1 MSYTNLSHSLNDL
14 FGTPNIKAVYDL
26 PCHIGELAGRL
37 NYSGFTYTASELIRN
52 HTLFNLYE
60 PFLPNE
66 LAEKTYARMLG
77 CGSLGLHASLGLCS
91 STVPMLEYYKF
102 CPECNAE
109 FMKSH
114 GGIYLHRV
122 HQTPCIDVCPYHR
135 IPLFNSSVTIENF
148 DGRHISYNRSLV
160 DLSKYDYSML
170 VRIAEAFEYII
181 SGQLRC
187 SYADLKL
194 RYRSLLK
201 EQNYLYGNTRLDTQK
216 VMNDFINHYGEK
228 LLMRFGATVE
238 DVYCNW
244 LLSAFRNTD
253 RITHPVRHI
262 LIILFFCESVHDFSQ
277 HSPLSELKPEKRI
290 NAPKNDFAHHYKSIL
305 ALIDKFPEKSRQA
318 LRSMDNAAYQ
328 WLNIH
333 DKDWFERHMPPKRIP
348 KPVPKRIN
356 WADKD
361 SEVLAKVK
369 KSVSQLLSERNPF
382 VRVTIYAVCGRSG
395 EQYRILNN
403 RHKLPKTMKYLE
415 AVAETSLQFQYRKI
429 RCVISDTNEE
439 LTKELIYKNACIVK
453 YRFREVDDY
462 IESLFSGVQINV
474 GKNSGVQSSRI
485 CDNLLGWRLRQKKQ

>member
-14 FGTPNIKAVYDL
+14 FGNPNIKAVYDL

-37 NYSGFTYTASELIRN
+37 SYSGFTYSASEFIRN
-52 HTLFNLYE
+52 YTLFNLYE

-109 FMKSH
+109 FMRSY
-114 GGIYLHRV
+114 GEIYLHRM
-122 HQTPCIDVCPYHR
+122 HQNPCIDVCSRHR
-135 IPLFNSSVTIENF
+135 IPLFNSSVKIENF

-170 VRIAEAFEYII
+170 VRIAEAFEYVI
-181 SGQLRC
+181 SGRLRC

-201 EQNYLYGNTRLDTQK
+201 EQNYLYGNTRLNTQK
-216 VMNDFINHYGEK
+216 VMNDFINHYGEN
-228 LLMRFGATVE
+228 LLMRLGSAID
-238 DVYCNW
+238 DVNCNW
-244 LLSAFRNTD
+244 LLSATRYTD

-262 LIILFFCESVHDFSQ
+262 LIILFLSESVHGFSQ
-277 HSPLSELKPEKRI
+277 YRPLSELKPEQRI
-290 NAPKNDFAHHYKSIL
+290 NAPRSDFAHHYKSML

-318 LRSMDNAAYQ
+318 LRSMNNAAYQ

-333 DKDWFERHMPPKRIP
+333 DKDWFERHMPPKRSL
-348 KPVPKRIN
+348 KPVPKKIN
-356 WADKD
+356 WDEKD

-369 KSVSQLLSERNPF
+369 KSVSQLLSKRNPF
-382 VRVTIYAVCGRSG
+382 VRVTIQTVCNRTD
-395 EQYRILNN
+395 EKYRILRNLS
-403 RHKLPKTMKYLE
+403 KLIKTKAYLD
-415 AVAETSLQFQYRKI
+415 AVSESTLQFQYRKI
-429 RCVISDTNEE
+429 HCVIMESPGAV
-439 LTKELIYKNACIVK
+439 LTKELLYKEACVVK
-453 YRFREVDDY
+453 YRFREVDAY
-462 IESLFSGVQINV
+462 IESLCTGDQVNVYKNADVQRN
-474 GKNSGVQSSRI
+474 
-485 CDNLLGWRLRQKKQ
+485 

>member
-1 MSYTNLSHSLNDL
+1 MTYSSLNHSLNDL

-26 PCHIGELAGRL
+26 PCHIGELTGRL
-37 NYSGFTYTASELIRN
+37 NYSGFTYYASELIRK

-60 PFLPNE
+60 PFLPKE

-114 GGIYLHRV
+114 GEIYLHRM
-122 HQTPCIDVCPYHR
+122 HQNPCIDVCPYHR
-135 IPLFNSSVTIENF
+135 IPLFNFSMKIENF

-170 VRIAEAFEYII
+170 IRIAEAFEYII

-194 RYRSLLK
+194 RYRSFLK
-201 EQNYLYGNTRLDTQK
+201 EQNYLYGNTRLNTQK
-216 VMNDFINHYGEK
+216 VMYDFINHYGEK
-228 LLMRFGATVE
+228 LLIRFGSAID
-238 DVYCNW
+238 DVNCNW
-244 LLSAFRNTD
+244 LLSAIRYTD

-262 LIILFFCESVHDFSQ
+262 LIILFLSESVHDFSQ
-277 HSPLSELKPEKRI
+277 YRPLSELKPEQRI
-290 NAPKNDFAHHYKSIL
+290 NAPRSDFAHHYKSML

-318 LRSMDNAAYQ
+318 LSSMNNAAYQ

-333 DKDWFERHMPPKRIP
+333 DKDWFEQHMPPKRIP
-348 KPVPKRIN
+348 KPVPNKIN
-356 WADKD
+356 WAEKD

-382 VRVTIYAVCGRSG
+382 VRVTIHTVCNRTD
-395 EQYRILNN
+395 EKYRILKNLE
-403 RHKLPKTMKYLE
+403 RLPKTMAYFDRIT
-415 AVAETSLQFQYRKI
+415 ETSLQFQYRKI
-429 RCVISDTNEE
+429 RYVFSAFARDV
-439 LTKELIYKNACIVK
+439 LTSELIYREACIVK
-453 YRFREVDDY
+453 YRYKEVDYY
-462 IESLFSGVQINV
+462 IESLFSGVRVNVVENSDVQIN
-474 GKNSGVQSSRI
+474 
-485 CDNLLGWRLRQKKQ
+485 